1 MKVVID
7 IPNDFTGDYIVD
19 KFKDFF
25 SRVIADIDCKGMC
38 GRYEKEIAE
47 MFLKVFDDSEEK
59 ISCNCQHNSNS
70 RDNEPCCGCDNRTA
84 KINKARVNSLEIIAR
99 MLDDKPYYELK
110 YRRVD
115 EKDYSVGYSSYDLK
129 TVLGYTDTYF
139 EIVESDKQTNADR
152 IRNMSDEELADWLH
166 NMCDFEKDEE
176 PYKSIYNLDTE
187 KEEEIHESYGDLLNW
202 LQSEAE

>member
-70 RDNEPCCGCDNRTA
+70 RENEPCCRCD
-84 KINKARVNSLEIIAR
+84 S
-99 MLDDKPYYELK
+99 
-110 YRRVD
+110 
-115 EKDYSVGYSSYDLK
+115 
-129 TVLGYTDTYF
+129 
-139 EIVESDKQTNADR
+139 KQTNADR
-152 IRNMSDEELADWLH
+152 IRNMSDEELAEWIH
-166 NMCDFEKDEE
+166 NMCEFEKDEE
-176 PYKSIYNLDTE
+176 PYRSIYNLDTE
-187 KEEEIHESYGDLLNW
+187 QEEEIHDSYGDLLKW

>member
-1 MKVVID
+1 MKVIID
-7 IPNDFTGDYIVD
+7 IPNDFTGDYIAD

-70 RDNEPCCGCDNRTA
+70 RDNEPCRRCD
-84 KINKARVNSLEIIAR
+84 S
-99 MLDDKPYYELK
+99 
-110 YRRVD
+110 
-115 EKDYSVGYSSYDLK
+115 
-129 TVLGYTDTYF
+129 
-139 EIVESDKQTNADR
+139 KQTNADR
-152 IRNMSDEELADWLH
+152 IRNMSDEELAEFLTTVTSDAICGSSW
-166 NMCDFEKDEE
+166 DYDGW
-176 PYKSIYNLDTE
+176 I
-187 KEEEIHESYGDLLNW
+187 KE